1 MSLILQNANRLIFSC
16 SDRVWAIYLLWLIQ
30 ALQEPRCSHVSI
42 ITHGHLSCLRGCIM
56 NYHFYFAILTVINI
70 SRSLFVFFISGYGH
84 STPKTVGGKIFCMLY
99 ALAGIPLNLVM
110 FQSIGERLNIFV
122 TYLLCNIKKCF
133 KFKDKEVS
141 QTNLILI
148 CMVMSNIVVAGGAG
162 AFSYYE
168 KWNYIDSFYYCV
180 ITLTTIGFGDYVAL
194 QKDYVLQHK
203 PEYVAFSLI
212 FILFGLTVVSAAMN
226 LLVLRFLTMNTEDE
240 RKDEL
245 EAATAARTAVRLEG
259 DVITANGSIISGQQ
273 ENPEY
278 SDLTSVCS
286 CTCYNLQARGKHR
299 YSVTR
304 SPGKIS
310 HLLPMQQIINSNR
323 TANEHVG
330 TDSEDLDTADD
341 TNSLLQYQLL
351 RQKRNSI
358 WWLMDGSGWIAC
370 PQTHIDT
377 ATRQPNAR
385 LKDDG
390 KIARVPEWLTNSS

>member
-1 MSLILQNANRLIFSC
+1 MKKQNVRTLSLIVCTFT
-16 SDRVWAIYLLWLIQ
+16 YLLVGAAVFDSLESQYETQEKEKLESEEKEFRAKYNITGQDYSRITLNVLRSVPHKAGIQ
-30 ALQEPRCSHVSI
+30 WKFSGA
-42 ITHGHLSCLRGCIM
+42 
-56 NYHFYFAILTVINI
+56 FYFATTVITTI
-70 SRSLFVFFISGYGH
+70 GYGH
-84 STPKTVGGKIFCMLY
+84 SAPKTIGGKMFCMCY

-122 TYLLCNIKKCF
+122 TYLLRNIKKCF
-133 KFKDKEVS
+133 KFKDLEVS
-141 QTNLILI
+141 QTNLIVV

-162 AFSYYE
+162 AFSFYE
-168 KWNYIDSFYYCV
+168 EWNYIDSFYYCV

-194 QKDYVLQHK
+194 QRNGDLQHK

-226 LLVLRFLTMNTEDE
+226 LLVLRFLTMNTDDE

-273 ENPEY
+273 EGFTQEY

-286 CTCYNLQARGKHR
+286 CTCYNLQARGSKHR

-304 SPGKIS
+304 SPGKIA
-310 HLLPMQQIINSNR
+310 HLLPMHQILNSSNSR
-323 TANEHVG
+323 NAAVG
-330 TDSEDLDTADD
+330 SETTPNDDMDED
-341 TNSLLQYQLL
+341 TNSLLRYQLL

-358 WWLMDGSGWIAC
+358 
-370 PQTHIDT
+370 
-377 ATRQPNAR
+377 
-385 LKDDG
+385 
-390 KIARVPEWLTNSS
+390 